1 MFIHSPMSRAVIA
14 ALAAVASLGCA
25 AIHAQSDFVTTV
37 TTTHPIAYFRLDAAT
52 GKSQVGSATWR
63 SVGSVAIAAPGAPV
77 AASLSKFAKL
87 NGSDAYI
94 ATTQSGGVGGAASIM
109 AWVNWVE
116 LPSNAGR
123 LFYVAGE
130 SEVGN
135 DLDVQFETNNSLRF
149 YTASGGY
156 IVFNPPPT
164 SLLNQWHMILVTL
177 DTASHTRRIYWDGNS
192 VASDQGGGQAGKKNA
207 FTIGESIVFT
217 GRFFHGGIQDVALW
231 NRALKPAEVSS
242 IFASSKA
249 TASPAEESSSEPSA
263 GPNGPMP
270 TTGPFA
276 TTAKVEIEDANG
288 KVQLKRE
295 EQIAY
300 MFLSAIEII
309 EHECQLTVQHVCPM
323 SQLLSGSDS
332 QGGQIEHLKFDP
344 NRTDSNYVYT
354 LAASGMAWEAHANPK
369 KPGLKGFCFMSRS
382 VGTTTVTYS
391 NAGKAGWTDTEVGNR
406 GMEGDS
412 FSTQ

>member
-109 AWVNWVE
+109 AWVNLVE